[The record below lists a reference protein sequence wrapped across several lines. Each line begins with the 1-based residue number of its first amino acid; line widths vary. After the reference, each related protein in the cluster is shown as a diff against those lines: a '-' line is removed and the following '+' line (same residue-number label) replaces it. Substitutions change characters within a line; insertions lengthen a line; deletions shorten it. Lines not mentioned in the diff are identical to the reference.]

1 LDLAKTY
8 ASAENGVVGQY
19 TPEPEMD
26 WFEAPEYWLSRF
38 VFERALGV
46 IYLVAFLN
54 AVNQFRPLLGERGL
68 LPVPRFVRRA
78 RFRDAPSLFHFRYSD
93 GLLAAVAWA
102 GVLLAA
108 CVIVGLPQAAPLWV
122 SMLVWLAL
130 WALYLSIVNVGQTFY
145 SFGWESLLCEV
156 GALAVFLGDARTA
169 PPVLVV
175 FLMRWLLFRLEFG
188 AGLIKLRGDP
198 CWRDLT
204 CLHYHHETQPMPNP
218 LSWFFHHLP
227 GRAHKVE
234 VLANHFAQLVVPFF
248 LFAPQP
254 VAGIAGGI
262 IVLTQTWLILSGN
275 FSWLNFITIVLAIFA
290 FSGSTLSYVFS
301 FDEPVLAATAAWY
314 EGLVIALT
322 ALVAAL
328 SYWPIRN
335 LLSRRQLMNF
345 SFNRL
350 HFVGT
355 YGAFGHITKTRYE
368 IILEGTDNAGS
379 SEAWKAYEFKGK
391 PGDPKRMPPQVAPY
405 HLRLDWLMWFAAMG
419 PPERHPW
426 VFELA
431 VRLLQGDRATL
442 KLLRRNP
449 FPDRPPALVRARLFR
464 YRFTTRDE
472 RRETGA
478 WWSRTPV
485 AEYLP
490 PLGLDQTGELVAR
503 GPRTRSPSL

>member
-1 LDLAKTY
+1 M
-8 ASAENGVVGQY
+8 V
-19 TPEPEMD
+19 
-26 WFEAPEYWLSRF
+26 
-38 VFERALGV
+38 
-46 IYLVAFLN
+46 
-54 AVNQFRPLLGERGL
+54 
-68 LPVPRFVRRA
+68 
-78 RFRDAPSLFHFRYSD
+78 RFRDAPSLFHVRYSD
-93 GLLAAVAWA
+93 GLLVAVAWTGA
-102 GVLLAA
+102 VLAVS
-108 CVIVGLPQAAPLWV
+108 VIVGLPQAGPLWV
-122 SMLVWLAL
+122 SMLVWLVL
-130 WALYLSIVNVGQTFY
+130 WALYVSIVNVGQTFY

-188 AGLIKLRGDP
+188 AGLIKLRGDR
-198 CWRDLT
+198 CWRELT

-227 GRAHKVE
+227 VGAHKVE
-234 VLANHFAQLVVPFF
+234 VLANHFAQVVVPFF

-254 VAGIAGGI
+254 VASVAGGI

-290 FSGSTLSYVFS
+290 FSDSTLSYVFP
-301 FDEPVLAATAAWY
+301 FDQPELAATPAWY
-314 EGLVIALT
+314 EGLVIAVT

-335 LLSRRQLMNF
+335 LLSQRQLMNF

-368 IILEGTDNAGS
+368 IILEGTDNAGL
-379 SEAWKAYEFKGK
+379 SETWKAYEFKGK

-419 PPERHPW
+419 PAERFPW
-426 VFELA
+426 IFEL
-431 VRLLQGDRATL
+431 VTRLLQGDRATS

-449 FPDRPPALVRARLFR
+449 FPEGPPALVRARLYR
-464 YRFTTRDE
+464 YRFTSRGE

-478 WWSRTPV
+478 WWKRTPV

-490 PLGLDQTGELVAR
+490 PLGLDSRGALVVAS
-503 GPRTRSPSL
+503 PRTRSPSM

>member
-1 LDLAKTY
+1 
-8 ASAENGVVGQY
+8 
-19 TPEPEMD
+19 MD

-46 IYLVAFLN
+46 IYLVAFLS

-68 LPVPRFVRRA
+68 LPVPRFVRMA
-78 RFRDAPSLFHFRYSD
+78 RFRDAPSLFHLRYSD
-93 GLLAAVAWA
+93 GLLVAVAWTGA
-102 GVLLAA
+102 ALAVS
-108 CVIVGLPQAAPLWV
+108 VIVGLPQAGPLWV
-122 SMLVWLAL
+122 SILVWLAL
-130 WALYLSIVNVGQTFY
+130 WALYVSIVNFGQTFY

-188 AGLIKLRGDP
+188 AGLIKLRGDR

-227 GRAHKVE
+227 AGAHKAE
-234 VLANHFAQLVVPFF
+234 VLANHFAQVVVPFF

-254 VAGIAGGI
+254 VASIAGGI

-290 FSGSTLSYVFS
+290 FSDSTLSYVFP
-301 FDEPVLAATAAWY
+301 FDQPELVATPTWY

-335 LLSRRQLMNF
+335 LLSQRQLMNF

-368 IILEGTDNAGS
+368 IILEGTHNAGP
-379 SEAWKAYEFKGK
+379 SETWQAYEFKGK
-391 PGDPKRMPPQVAPY
+391 PGDPKRIPPQVAPY

-419 PPERHPW
+419 PAERFPW
-426 VFELA
+426 IFEL
-431 VRLLQGDRATL
+431 VTRLLQGDRATS

-449 FPDRPPALVRARLFR
+449 FPDEPPVLVRARLYR
-464 YRFTTRDE
+464 YRFTSRGE

-478 WWSRTPV
+478 WWKRTPV

-490 PLGLDQTGELVAR
+490 PLGLDSRGALVVAS
-503 GPRTRSPSL
+503 PRTRSPSM

>member
-1 LDLAKTY
+1 M
-8 ASAENGVVGQY
+8 G
-19 TPEPEMD
+19 

-46 IYLVAFLN
+46 IYLVAFLV

-68 LPVPRFVRRA
+68 LPVPRFVRMV
-78 RFRDAPSLFHFRYSD
+78 RFRDAPSLFQLRYSD
-93 GLLAAVAWA
+93 RLLAVVAWT

-108 CVIVGLPQAAPLWV
+108 CVVVGLPQAGPLWA
-122 SMLVWLAL
+122 SMLVWLTL

-188 AGLIKLRGDP
+188 AGLIKLRGDR

-234 VLANHFAQLVVPFF
+234 VVANHFAQLVVPFF

-254 VAGIAGGI
+254 IASVAGGI

-290 FSGSTLSYVFS
+290 FSDSTLNYVFP
-301 FDEPVLAATAAWY
+301 FDQPQLAATPTWF
-314 EGLVIALT
+314 EGIVIALT
-322 ALVAAL
+322 VLVAVL
-328 SYWPIRN
+328 SYWPVRN

-350 HFVGT
+350 HFVGS

-368 IILEGTDNAGS
+368 IILEGTDDTAATPATTWR
-379 SEAWKAYEFKGK
+379 EYEFRGK
-391 PGDPKRMPPQVAPY
+391 PGDPKRIPPQVAPY

-419 PPERHPW
+419 PPERYPW
-426 VFELA
+426 VIELVA
-431 VRLLQGDRATL
+431 RLLQGDRPTL
-442 KLLRRNP
+442 KLLRENP
-449 FPDRPPALVRARLFR
+449 FEEHPPALVRARLFQ
-464 YRFTTRDE
+464 YRFTTPAE

-478 WWSRTPV
+478 WWARTPV
-485 AEYLP
+485 DDYLP
-490 PLGLDQTGELVAR
+490 PLALDSTGTLTI
-503 GPRTRSPSL
+503 GPVSTRFER

>member
-1 LDLAKTY
+1 
-8 ASAENGVVGQY
+8 
-19 TPEPEMD
+19 MD

-46 IYLVAFLN
+46 IYLIAFL
-54 AVNQFRPLLGERGL
+54 VTLNQFRPLLGERGL
-68 LPVPRFVRRA
+68 LPVPRFVRMV
-78 RFRDAPSLFHFRYSD
+78 RFREAPSLFQFRYSD
-93 GLLAAVAWA
+93 RLLAVVAWA
-102 GVLLAA
+102 GVVLAA
-108 CVIVGLPQAAPLWV
+108 SVIVGLPQAGPIWG
-122 SMLVWLAL
+122 SILVWLAL
-130 WALYLSIVNVGQTFY
+130 WALYVSIVNVGQTFY

-156 GALAVFLGDARTA
+156 GALAILLGDARTA
-169 PPVLVV
+169 PPILLV

-188 AGLIKLRGDP
+188 AGLIKLRGDR

-254 VAGIAGGI
+254 VAGIAGGL
-262 IVLTQTWLILSGN
+262 IVLTQSWLILSGN

-290 FSGSTLSYVFS
+290 FGDATLGYVFP
-301 FDEPVLAATAAWY
+301 FDRPELVASPSWY

-322 ALVAAL
+322 VLVAVL

-335 LLSRRQLMNF
+335 MLSRRQLMNF

-355 YGAFGHITKTRYE
+355 YGAFGHITKERYE
-368 IILEGTDNAGS
+368 IIIEGTDNAGH
-379 SEAWKAYEFKGK
+379 SETWKAYEFKGK

-419 PPERHPW
+419 PPDRYPW
-426 VFELA
+426 IVEL
-431 VRLLQGDRATL
+431 VGRLLEGDTATL
-442 KLLRRNP
+442 KLLRTNP
-449 FPDRPPALVRARLFR
+449 FPDEPPVLVRARLYR
-464 YRFTTRDE
+464 YRFTSRAE

-478 WWSRTPV
+478 WWARTLV
-485 AEYLP
+485 AMWLP
-490 PLGLDQTGELVAR
+490 PLALDSTGALTTSATGASR
-503 GPRTRSPSL
+503 RTPT

>member
-1 LDLAKTY
+1 M
-8 ASAENGVVGQY
+8 G
-19 TPEPEMD
+19 

-38 VFERALGV
+38 VFERALGI
-46 IYLVAFLN
+46 IYLVAFLV

-68 LPVPRFVRRA
+68 LPVPRFVRMV
-78 RFRDAPSLFHFRYSD
+78 RFRDAPSLFQFRYSD
-93 GLLAAVAWA
+93 RLLVVVAWT
-102 GVLLAA
+102 GVLLATS
-108 CVIVGLPQAAPLWV
+108 VVVGLPQAGPLWA

-188 AGLIKLRGDP
+188 AGLIKLRGDR

-204 CLHYHHETQPMPNP
+204 CLHFHHETQPMPNP

-227 GRAHKVE
+227 GPAHRVE

-254 VAGIAGGI
+254 VAGVAGGI
-262 IVLTQTWLILSGN
+262 IVLTQAWLILSGN
-275 FSWLNFITIVLAIFA
+275 FSWLNLITIVLAIFA
-290 FSGSTLSYVFS
+290 FSGGTLAYVLP
-301 FDEPVLAATAAWY
+301 FDEPQRAATPTWF

-322 ALVAAL
+322 VLVAVL
-328 SYWPIRN
+328 SYWPVRN
-335 LLSRRQLMNF
+335 LVSRRQLMNF

-350 HFVGT
+350 HFVGS

-368 IILEGTDNAGS
+368 IILEGTDDPAADAAATS
-379 SEAWKAYEFKGK
+379 WREYEFKGK
-391 PGDPKRMPPQVAPY
+391 PGDPKRIPPQVAPY

-419 PPERHPW
+419 PPERYPW
-426 VFELA
+426 IVELVA
-431 VRLLQGDRATL
+431 QLLQGDRPTL
-442 KLLRRNP
+442 KLLRENP
-449 FPDRPPALVRARLFR
+449 FEEHPPALVRARLFR
-464 YRFTTRDE
+464 YRFTTRAE

-478 WWSRTPV
+478 WWARTPV

-490 PLGLDQTGELVAR
+490 PLALDAAGALTV
-503 GPRTRSPSL
+503 GPVSTRFEP

>member
-1 LDLAKTY
+1 
-8 ASAENGVVGQY
+8 V
-19 TPEPEMD
+19 D

-46 IYLVAFLN
+46 IYLVAFLV
-54 AVNQFRPLLGERGL
+54 AANQFRPLLGERGL
-68 LPVPRFVRRA
+68 LPVPRFVRMV
-78 RFRDAPSLFHFRYSD
+78 RFRDAPSLFQFRYSD
-93 GLLAAVAWA
+93 RLLVVVAWTGLVLAASV
-102 GVLLAA
+102 V
-108 CVIVGLPQAAPLWV
+108 VGLPQAAPLWA

-156 GALAVFLGDARTA
+156 GALAVFVGDARTA

-188 AGLIKLRGDP
+188 AGLIKLRGDQ

-227 GRAHKVE
+227 GRAHKAE

-254 VAGIAGGI
+254 VASVAGGI

-290 FSGSTLSYVFS
+290 FSDSTLGYVLP
-301 FDEPVLAATAAWY
+301 FDQPELAATPTWF
-314 EGLVIALT
+314 EGFVIALT
-322 ALVAAL
+322 VLVALL
-328 SYWPIRN
+328 SYWPVRN

-350 HFVGT
+350 HFVGS

-368 IILEGTDNAGS
+368 IIVEGTDDPAPTAATRWQ
-379 SEAWKAYEFKGK
+379 EYEFKGK
-391 PGDPKRMPPQVAPY
+391 PGDPKRIPPQVAPY

-419 PPERHPW
+419 PPERYPW
-426 VFELA
+426 IVELVA
-431 VRLLQGDRATL
+431 RLLQGDRPTL

-449 FPDRPPALVRARLFR
+449 FEERPPALVRARLFR
-464 YRFTTRDE
+464 YRFTTPAE
-472 RRETGA
+472 RRDTGA
-478 WWSRTPV
+478 WWVRTPMGQ
-485 AEYLP
+485 YLP
-490 PLGLDQTGELVAR
+490 PLALDATGALTV
-503 GPRTRSPSL
+503 GPASRLAP

>member
-1 LDLAKTY
+1 
-8 ASAENGVVGQY
+8 
-19 TPEPEMD
+19 
-26 WFEAPEYWLSRF
+26 
-38 VFERALGV
+38 
-46 IYLVAFLN
+46 
-54 AVNQFRPLLGERGL
+54 
-68 LPVPRFVRRA
+68 
-78 RFRDAPSLFHFRYSD
+78 
-93 GLLAAVAWA
+93 
-102 GVLLAA
+102 
-108 CVIVGLPQAAPLWV
+108 
-122 SMLVWLAL
+122 
-130 WALYLSIVNVGQTFY
+130 
-145 SFGWESLLCEV
+145 
-156 GALAVFLGDARTA
+156 
-169 PPVLVV
+169 
-175 FLMRWLLFRLEFG
+175 
-188 AGLIKLRGDP
+188 
-198 CWRDLT
+198 
-204 CLHYHHETQPMPNP
+204 
-218 LSWFFHHLP
+218 
-227 GRAHKVE
+227 
-234 VLANHFAQLVVPFF
+234 
-248 LFAPQP
+248 
-254 VAGIAGGI
+254 
-262 IVLTQTWLILSGN
+262 
-275 FSWLNFITIVLAIFA
+275 
-290 FSGSTLSYVFS
+290 VFS
-301 FDEPVLAATAAWY
+301 FDEPVLAATPAWY

-419 PPERHPW
+419 PPERYPW

-442 KLLRRNP
+442 RLLRRNP

-490 PLGLDQTGELVAR
+490 PLGLDQKGELVAR
-503 GPRTRSPSL
+503 RPRTRSPSL